1 MRARARIWQTLG
13 RILPLLYLG
22 LVYVLILG
30 PMIVVVIAAF
40 NSAPAFPSP
49 FRSFTLKWFE
59 SLFNKREFIRAMW
72 TSIRVGVG
80 AAGMATLLGVP
91 LSVLMVRRE
100 FRGKEILSAFFM
112 SPLIIPQVALSI
124 ALLQMF
130 SLLHIRL
137 TEITLIFAHTVF
149 IMPFV
154 IRSATSSLQFVDPA
168 LEEAAMT
175 LGANRLTTF
184 FHITFPLIRAGV
196 TAGFIL
202 AFVISFINVP
212 LSLFLTTPGS
222 ATLPIR
228 VFAYMES
235 RLDPVVA
242 AVGTLIILMVLLVSL
257 FLEKVAKVRL
267 IL

>member
-1 MRARARIWQTLG
+1 MKTWSHFRQALG
-13 RILPLLYLG
+13 RFLPLLFLA
-22 LVYVLILG
+22 LVYAFILG
-30 PMIVVVIAAF
+30 PMVVVLIAAF

-49 FRSFTLKWFE
+49 FQSFTLKWFE
-59 SLFNKREFIRAMW
+59 SLFKKREFILAMW
-72 TSIRVGVG
+72 TSVRVGLG
-80 AAGMATLLGVP
+80 ASGLATLLGVP
-91 LSVLMVRRE
+91 LSILMVRRE
-100 FRGKEILSAFFM
+100 FRGKEALNAFFM

-137 TEITLIFAHTVF
+137 GAVTLIFAHTVF
-149 IMPFV
+149 VMPFV
-154 IRSATSSLQFVDPA
+154 IRAAVSSLQFVDPA
-168 LEEAAMT
+168 LEEAAMN
-175 LGANRLTTF
+175 LGANRLKTF
-184 FHITFPLIRAGV
+184 FHITVPLIRAGV
-196 TAGFIL
+196 TAGFVL
-202 AFVISFINVP
+202 SFVISFINVP
-212 LSLFLTTPGS
+212 LSLFLTTPGN

-267 IL
+267 IH